1 MHSRSGQVTV
11 VALGRSLRPS
21 EGSQWGGVGEQA
33 IMLTRRCSLLTRAGK
48 PFAQRDARLLRAG
61 TGLGVASTRGTATAS
76 ACSRRPASGRSDRDR
91 SADGGGDILNGVRGD
106 LGRQHRS
113 RLTRLAQFGQA
124 AWFFGNLYEGLVGMP
139 QLLADAGA
147 ARDRGLLNVGSPVRY
162 FAPVAPLA
170 VGASAFDLI
179 SRWRS
184 KEDGDR
190 HLVAVTGTT
199 ITIAVGIS
207 VYLIRVV
214 NIALLTHHGPLP
226 RLDDGDSSARG
237 KGSTPS
243 VSSA

>member
-1 MHSRSGQVTV
+1 M
-11 VALGRSLRPS
+11 
-21 EGSQWGGVGEQA
+21 
-33 IMLTRRCSLLTRAGK
+33 
-48 PFAQRDARLLRAG
+48 
-61 TGLGVASTRGTATAS
+61 GLGVASTRGTATAS

-91 SADGGGDILNGVRGD
+91 SADGGGDILNGVQGD
-106 LGRQHRS
+106 LPRQHRS

-184 KEDGDR
+184 NEDGDR

-214 NIALLTHHGPLP
+214 NIALLTHNGPLP
-226 RLDDGDSSARG
+226 PARRRQLVRTWQRLNTVRLVCLAIALAITERGRRRSANMRPR
-237 KGSTPS
+237 SIRT
-243 VSSA
+243 